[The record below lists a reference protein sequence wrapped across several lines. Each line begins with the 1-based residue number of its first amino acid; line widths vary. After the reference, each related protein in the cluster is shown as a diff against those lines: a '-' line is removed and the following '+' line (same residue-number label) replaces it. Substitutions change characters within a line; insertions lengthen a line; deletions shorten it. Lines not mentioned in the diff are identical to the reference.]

1 MPIQNTDLLVIQQ
14 AGVAYKVSAQTLKT
28 FIDTPLTAASAAT
41 LGGIK
46 VGTNLAIAADGTL
59 SASITG
65 ALVYKGVL
73 AHGANAPA
81 TPVQGHTYVFSDS
94 GNLTGTGWGAI
105 ANQPVNNR
113 DMVLYDGT
121 KWDLVG
127 MAGGGG
133 SLTGVTGTAPVTV
146 TNTDP
151 AKPNISVGNA
161 IASATGAG
169 GSAGLLTAVDKE
181 KLDGI
186 ASGAKA
192 GTVTTISAT
201 APLHVTTPT
210 TTPALTI
217 DDATVL
223 AKGVVQL
230 ADAAAITGGTAG
242 RVVDAAQLK
251 VVSDAVATAAGGGI
265 TSVVGTA
272 PVTVTGT
279 TTRTITVSDASTTAK
294 GIVQLA
300 TSAETAFDFA
310 TPSATHAATPA
321 GVKANYM
328 PLDIAKLTLLP

>member
-1 MPIQNTDLLVIQQ
+1 MPIQNTDLLVIQH

-73 AHGANAPA
+73 AHGDNAPA

-121 KWDLVG
+121 KWD
-127 MAGGGG
+127 
-133 SLTGVTGTAPVTV
+133 
-146 TNTDP
+146 
-151 AKPNISVGNA
+151 GNA

-279 TTRTITVSDASTTAK
+279 STRTITVGDASATAK

>member
-1 MPIQNTDLLVIQQ
+1 MLRQ
-14 AGVAYKVSAQTLKT
+14 
-28 FIDTPLTAASAAT
+28 
-41 LGGIK
+41 
-46 VGTNLAIAADGTL
+46 
-59 SASITG
+59 
-65 ALVYKGVL
+65 
-73 AHGANAPA
+73 
-81 TPVQGHTYVFSDS
+81 TYVFSDS

-230 ADAAAITGGTAG
+230 ADAAAFTGGTAG

-279 TTRTITVSDASTTAK
+279 STRTITVGDASATAK

-328 PLDIAKLTLLP
+328 PLDISKLTLLP